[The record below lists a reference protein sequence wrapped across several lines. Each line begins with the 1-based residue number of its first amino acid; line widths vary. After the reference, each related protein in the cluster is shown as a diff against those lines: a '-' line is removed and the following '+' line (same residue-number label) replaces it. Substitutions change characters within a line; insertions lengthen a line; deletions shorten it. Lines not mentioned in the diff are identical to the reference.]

1 VSRRR
6 QSPPEELLE
15 LFVELPFWAS
25 LVGAAFFFLTL
36 QFVPPLFA
44 GTSITANMF
53 AAVSVAIAPWA
64 AALSLAAGLVGIA
77 KRLWTRSQ
85 LSRATT
91 LAGLK
96 ELTWRDLEAVVGEAY
111 RRQGYAVTQR
121 GGPQPDGGIDLELR
135 RDGERLIVQ
144 CKHWLNREVP
154 VQKVR
159 ELLGVVAAERAN
171 GGILVAIGDV
181 TSEARNFA
189 TGQPITLID
198 GQAFARLAQS
208 IDGPR
213 RVVEAT
219 LAKSTDCSPLCPAV
233 RKDDAAKDSSTW
245 APCGVR
251 VLGLHRVSRL
261 PRYSSRLITSRK
273 PF

>member
-6 QSPPEELLE
+6 QSPLEELLE

-36 QFVPPLFA
+36 HFVPPLFA
-44 GTSITANMF
+44 GTTITAKMF

-64 AALSLAAGLVGIA
+64 AALILAAGLVGVV
-77 KRLWTRSQ
+77 KRFWARFQ

-91 LAGLK
+91 VTGPRN
-96 ELTWRDLEAVVGEAY
+96 LTWRDFEAVVGEAY
-111 RRQGYAVTQR
+111 RRQGYAVTER

-135 RDGERLIVQ
+135 RGGEKLVVQ

-159 ELLGVVAAERAN
+159 ELLGVITAERAT
-171 GGILVAIGDV
+171 GGILLATGGF
-181 TSEARNFA
+181 TREARNFA
-189 TGQPITLID
+189 DGQPITLID

-213 RVVEAT
+213 EAVEAT
-219 LAKSTDCSPLCPAV
+219 LAKSTDSSPLCPRCGKTMLRRTA
-233 RKDDAAKDSSTW
+233 RRGPHAGSEFWGCSAYPACHGTQAA
-245 APCGVR
+245 
-251 VLGLHRVSRL
+251 
-261 PRYSSRLITSRK
+261 
-273 PF
+273 